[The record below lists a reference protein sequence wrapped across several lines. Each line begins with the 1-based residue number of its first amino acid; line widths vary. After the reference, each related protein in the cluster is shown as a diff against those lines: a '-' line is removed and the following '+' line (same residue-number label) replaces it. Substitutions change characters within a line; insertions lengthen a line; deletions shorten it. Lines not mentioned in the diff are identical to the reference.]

1 MGFQFYA
8 NMTADEAYER
18 DQADATEREE
28 D

>member
-8 NMTADEAYER
+8 NMTADEAYDR
-18 DQADATEREE
+18 DEADATEREE